1 MIDHLDKIYGEKKES
16 VERYKKLY
24 SVKDLSEK
32 IKTYKNYYDFKKPLN
47 NKKKVNLSVGVYQ
60 DNNGVTPTFES
71 VLNAE
76 KILLDKNYSK
86 SYKPID
92 GDQEF

>member
-32 IKTYKNYYDFKKPLN
+32 IKTYKNYYDFEKPLKN
-47 NKKKVNLSVGVYQ
+47 NSFKFL
-60 DNNGVTPTFES
+60 
-71 VLNAE
+71 
-76 KILLDKNYSK
+76 
-86 SYKPID
+86 
-92 GDQEF
+92 